1 MKMVFHIV
9 LRQTRAKF
17 DMLSICTCS
26 YRALNLM
33 MQSPSP
39 VANQVLLGPKTT
51 QRTHPRWEDMSVESF
66 QGAVPLGVGDIGG
79 RVFSL
84 HKDKIRRILLFLDKI
99 AVGDLPLALPAR
111 AMSPPSEYD
120 AVAAA
125 EGALLFKSCSQCST
139 SCLSSPSTTLVA
151 PLPSPHYPGCNLS
164 RASLSNSLTT
174 LNVSDF
180 PTTTLSIQ
188 YILLFI
194 LLSTEC
200 HIACLFYELIVVV
213 IVPMTRIK
221 MQLNMSSIVRA
232 QNFKIPYLCLFDIT
246 YLCTYT
252 WRGKSAGELAGACCA
267 AGESVPDAQ
276 TFFLNAEKNKMQLSV
291 EFYAWSHFDIP

>member
-151 PLPSPHYPGCNLS
+151 PLPL
-164 RASLSNSLTT
+164 LSNIIVIDDNDHGHGTGYALETERCADSHKT
-174 LNVSDF
+174 LGAVCVLRQCGGCAMARRARSGGRHDDG
-180 PTTTLSIQ
+180 
-188 YILLFI
+188 
-194 LLSTEC
+194 
-200 HIACLFYELIVVV
+200 
-213 IVPMTRIK
+213 R
-221 MQLNMSSIVRA
+221 SS
-232 QNFKIPYLCLFDIT
+232 
-246 YLCTYT
+246 
-252 WRGKSAGELAGACCA
+252 
-267 AGESVPDAQ
+267 
-276 TFFLNAEKNKMQLSV
+276 
-291 EFYAWSHFDIP
+291 H